1 MAWTCIST
9 HFRHKTAQ
17 EENIFTEKITLQYRE
32 QSEAQDRVEILPG
45 TPMSAADANFG
56 RTLTVTFRRVN
67 YQRIRNNR
75 IISTD

>member
-1 MAWTCIST
+1 
-9 HFRHKTAQ
+9 
-17 EENIFTEKITLQYRE
+17 
-32 QSEAQDRVEILPG
+32 VEIFKG

-56 RTLTVTFRRVN
+56 RLLTVTFQRVN